1 MKKFL
6 SALLVAMF
14 VVVSQQSVS
23 AQTPTLADYTAYPPF
38 INQSVPPLVML
49 AMSKD
54 HRLFYKAYNDIMDLD
69 NDGSIDTTYRD
80 TINYYGYFDSNKC
93 YNYNNNRFEPAAA
106 ATGANSHFCSG
117 YWSGNFLN
125 WATMARI
132 DVIRKVLY
140 GGKRIV
146 DTGGAGAV
154 TVLQRTMLTRD
165 NHAWVKAYNGPNISS
180 LTPTT
185 YSSITFCNL
194 NTAST
199 ETNPLIW
206 VMDGYF
212 PYAASTEVKQCV
224 NQFQGGAALAPAY
237 TFRAEIL
244 VCNTSWLESN

>member
-140 GGKRIV
+140 GGKRITSIRAIV
-146 DTGGAGAV
+146 AQLRKFP
-154 TVLQRTMLTRD
+154 LQ
-165 NHAWVKAYNGPNISS
+165 
-180 LTPTT
+180 
-185 YSSITFCNL
+185 
-194 NTAST
+194 
-199 ETNPLIW
+199 
-206 VMDGYF
+206 
-212 PYAASTEVKQCV
+212 
-224 NQFQGGAALAPAY
+224 
-237 TFRAEIL
+237 
-244 VCNTSWLESN
+244 